1 MPDECVA
8 TLDNVRQI
16 PRSLLSDP
24 ITHLSGTQMHEVCR
38 ALAIAT
44 GCD

>member
-1 MPDECVA
+1 VA
-8 TLDNVRQI
+8 SFDNVRQI
-16 PRSLLSDP
+16 SPALLSDP
-24 ITHLSGTQMHEVCR
+24 ITSLSGPRMHEVCK